1 MPEESRKSKWI
12 YVRWFAIRFFLVVY
26 DIIAVNAA
34 CYLALLTRF
43 YVAKQFHS
51 AAAQYIEAYTS
62 YAPYYTILC
71 LVIFCCFN
79 LYSGIWKYAGFN
91 DLNRIVGANVVCFIV
106 HIIGT
111 LILLRGTPLIRM
123 PISFY
128 CLSAF
133 TQTCLITASRFSYR
147 LLLMEKVRVANNGK
161 GATINAMV
169 IGAGGTGKI
178 VLQELERE
186 KTVRPVCALNYKE
199 IGFGSLLDGVPVV
212 NGVENLKG
220 AIEKYRVNP
229 GDIELE
235 ITESVLIDD
244 FEQVVEKLHIIKD
257 YGIKISL
264 DDFGTGFS
272 SLSYLKGLPIDTLK
286 IDKSFIDT
294 VIDDESTKVITESIV
309 SMVKKLGYETVAEG
323 VETEAQYEYLKQIEC
338 DNIQGFLLGRPMPE
352 NELVKLMKKKEA

>member
-1 MPEESRKSKWI
+1 MPEENRKSKWI

-147 LLLMEKVRVANNGK
+147 LLLMEKVRVA
-161 GATINAMV
+161 
-169 IGAGGTGKI
+169 
-178 VLQELERE
+178 
-186 KTVRPVCALNYKE
+186 
-199 IGFGSLLDGVPVV
+199 
-212 NGVENLKG
+212 
-220 AIEKYRVNP
+220 
-229 GDIELE
+229 
-235 ITESVLIDD
+235 
-244 FEQVVEKLHIIKD
+244 
-257 YGIKISL
+257 
-264 DDFGTGFS
+264 
-272 SLSYLKGLPIDTLK
+272 
-286 IDKSFIDT
+286 
-294 VIDDESTKVITESIV
+294 KV
-309 SMVKKLGYETVAEG
+309 
-323 VETEAQYEYLKQIEC
+323 Q
-338 DNIQGFLLGRPMPE
+338 R
-352 NELVKLMKKKEA
+352 

>member
-1 MPEESRKSKWI
+1 MPEENRKSKWI
-12 YVRWFAIRFFLVVY
+12 YVRWFTIRFLLVVY

-186 KTVRPVCALNYKE
+186 KTVRPV
-199 IGFGSLLDGVPVV
+199 
-212 NGVENLKG
+212 
-220 AIEKYRVNP
+220 
-229 GDIELE
+229 
-235 ITESVLIDD
+235 
-244 FEQVVEKLHIIKD
+244 
-257 YGIKISL
+257 
-264 DDFGTGFS
+264 
-272 SLSYLKGLPIDTLK
+272 
-286 IDKSFIDT
+286 
-294 VIDDESTKVITESIV
+294 
-309 SMVKKLGYETVAEG
+309 
-323 VETEAQYEYLKQIEC
+323 
-338 DNIQGFLLGRPMPE
+338 
-352 NELVKLMKKKEA
+352 

>member
-1 MPEESRKSKWI
+1 MPEENRKSKWI
-12 YVRWFAIRFFLVVY
+12 YVRWFAIRFLLVVY

-111 LILLRGTPLIRM
+111 LILLR
-123 PISFY
+123 
-128 CLSAF
+128 
-133 TQTCLITASRFSYR
+133 

-220 AIEKYRVNP
+220 AIEKYRVNFVIIASAVMP
-229 GDIELE
+229 QEVRNRIKAICREASVEVQDYSGFFQGFGGSVTLKNLAECADGKVELVVNGEHQQYADCEQALVNAAGKYVVKSISARADTLVIEL
-235 ITESVLIDD
+235 TDHSVVQNDLNADWVKD
-244 FEQVVEKLHIIKD
+244 QEKET
-257 YGIKISL
+257 GEAIS
-264 DDFGTGFS
+264 FF
-272 SLSYLKGLPIDTLK
+272 
-286 IDKSFIDT
+286 
-294 VIDDESTKVITESIV
+294 
-309 SMVKKLGYETVAEG
+309 
-323 VETEAQYEYLKQIEC
+323 
-338 DNIQGFLLGRPMPE
+338 
-352 NELVKLMKKKEA
+352 

>member
-1 MPEESRKSKWI
+1 MPEENRKSKWI
-12 YVRWFAIRFFLVVY
+12 YVRWFAIRFLLVVY

-133 TQTCLITASRFSYR
+133 TQTCLITASR
-147 LLLMEKVRVANNGK
+147 
-161 GATINAMV
+161 
-169 IGAGGTGKI
+169 
-178 VLQELERE
+178 LQELERE

-220 AIEKYRVNP
+220 AIEKYRVNFVIIASAVMP
-229 GDIELE
+229 QEVRNRIKAICREASVEVQDYSGFFQGFGGSVTLKNLAECADGKVELVVNGEHQQYADCEQALVNAAGKYVVKSISARADTLVIEL
-235 ITESVLIDD
+235 TDHSVVQNDLNADWVKD
-244 FEQVVEKLHIIKD
+244 QEKET
-257 YGIKISL
+257 GEAIS
-264 DDFGTGFS
+264 FF
-272 SLSYLKGLPIDTLK
+272 
-286 IDKSFIDT
+286 
-294 VIDDESTKVITESIV
+294 
-309 SMVKKLGYETVAEG
+309 
-323 VETEAQYEYLKQIEC
+323 
-338 DNIQGFLLGRPMPE
+338 
-352 NELVKLMKKKEA
+352 

>member
-1 MPEESRKSKWI
+1 MWRSSSTAPR
-12 YVRWFAIRFFLVVY
+12 
-26 DIIAVNAA
+26 
-34 CYLALLTRF
+34 
-43 YVAKQFHS
+43 Q
-51 AAAQYIEAYTS
+51 QYIEAYTS

-71 LVIFCCFN
+71 LVIFCCFS

-186 KTVRPVCALNYKE
+186 KTVRPGVAPSTTRRSASALCWTA
-199 IGFGSLLDGVPVV
+199 FPVV

-220 AIEKYRVNP
+220 AIEKYRVNFVIIASAVMP
-229 GDIELE
+229 QEVRNRIKDICREASVEVQDYSGFFQGFGGSVTLKNLAECADGKVELVVNGEHQQYADCEQALVNAAGKYVVKSISARADTLVIEL
-235 ITESVLIDD
+235 TDHSVVQNDLNADWVKD
-244 FEQVVEKLHIIKD
+244 QEKET
-257 YGIKISL
+257 GEAIS
-264 DDFGTGFS
+264 FF
-272 SLSYLKGLPIDTLK
+272 
-286 IDKSFIDT
+286 
-294 VIDDESTKVITESIV
+294 
-309 SMVKKLGYETVAEG
+309 
-323 VETEAQYEYLKQIEC
+323 
-338 DNIQGFLLGRPMPE
+338 
-352 NELVKLMKKKEA
+352 

>member
-1 MPEESRKSKWI
+1 MPEENRKSKWI
-12 YVRWFAIRFFLVVY
+12 YVRWFAIRFLLVVY

-147 LLLMEKVRVANNGK
+147 LLLLEKVRVANNGK

-199 IGFGSLLDGVPVV
+199 IGFGGSVTLKNLAECADGKVELVV
-212 NGVENLKG
+212 NGEHQQYADCEQALVNAAG
-220 AIEKYRVNP
+220 KYVVKSISARADTLV
-229 GDIELE
+229 IEL
-235 ITESVLIDD
+235 TDHSVVQNDLNADWVKD
-244 FEQVVEKLHIIKD
+244 QEKET
-257 YGIKISL
+257 GEAIS
-264 DDFGTGFS
+264 FF
-272 SLSYLKGLPIDTLK
+272 
-286 IDKSFIDT
+286 
-294 VIDDESTKVITESIV
+294 
-309 SMVKKLGYETVAEG
+309 
-323 VETEAQYEYLKQIEC
+323 
-338 DNIQGFLLGRPMPE
+338 
-352 NELVKLMKKKEA
+352 

>member
-1 MPEESRKSKWI
+1 MPEENRKSKWI

-71 LVIFCCFN
+71 LVIFCCFS

-147 LLLMEKVRVANNGK
+147 LLLMEKVRVAK
-161 GATINAMV
+161 
-169 IGAGGTGKI
+169 
-178 VLQELERE
+178 
-186 KTVRPVCALNYKE
+186 

-220 AIEKYRVNP
+220 AIEKYRVNFVIIASAVMP
-229 GDIELE
+229 QEVRNRIKDICKEASVEVQDYSGFFQGFGGSVTLKNLAECADGKVELVVNGEHQQYADCEQALVNAAGKYVVKSISARADTLVIEL
-235 ITESVLIDD
+235 TDHSVVQNDLNADWVKD
-244 FEQVVEKLHIIKD
+244 QEKET
-257 YGIKISL
+257 GEAIS
-264 DDFGTGFS
+264 FF
-272 SLSYLKGLPIDTLK
+272 
-286 IDKSFIDT
+286 
-294 VIDDESTKVITESIV
+294 
-309 SMVKKLGYETVAEG
+309 
-323 VETEAQYEYLKQIEC
+323 
-338 DNIQGFLLGRPMPE
+338 
-352 NELVKLMKKKEA
+352 

>member
-1 MPEESRKSKWI
+1 MPEENRKSKWI

-51 AAAQYIEAYTS
+51 AAAQYIEAYTG

-71 LVIFCCFN
+71 LVIFCCFS

-220 AIEKYRVNP
+220 AIEKYRVNFVIIASAVMP
-229 GDIELE
+229 QEVRNRIKDICREASVEVQDYSGFFQGFGGSVTLKNLAECADGKVELVVNGEHQQYADCEQALVNAAGKYVVKSISARADTLVIEL
-235 ITESVLIDD
+235 TDHSVVQNDLNADWVKD
-244 FEQVVEKLHIIKD
+244 QEKET
-257 YGIKISL
+257 GEAIS
-264 DDFGTGFS
+264 FF
-272 SLSYLKGLPIDTLK
+272 
-286 IDKSFIDT
+286 
-294 VIDDESTKVITESIV
+294 
-309 SMVKKLGYETVAEG
+309 
-323 VETEAQYEYLKQIEC
+323 
-338 DNIQGFLLGRPMPE
+338 
-352 NELVKLMKKKEA
+352 